1 MDRRYTPPK
10 LACVASVSNRVITR
24 KLDEPREETLATQAT
39 PKRVT
44 SPTWGPPPPYRQ
56 ALTLT
61 VDVIISSNTKL
72 RLFEIHELCV
82 IRIRRE
88 EKGRRSVFQITC
100 V

>member
-1 MDRRYTPPK
+1 MRRVTHLPHLSCKWHQIKMGDFMDGRDTP
-10 LACVASVSNRVITR
+10 
-24 KLDEPREETLATQAT
+24 

-44 SPTWGPPPPYRQ
+44 SPTWGSPLPCRQ

-61 VDVIISSNTKL
+61 VDAIISSNTKL

-82 IRIRRE
+82 IRISRE
-88 EKGRRSVFQITC
+88 EKARRSVFQITC

>member
-1 MDRRYTPPK
+1 MRDYMDRRYTP
-10 LACVASVSNRVITR
+10 
-24 KLDEPREETLATQAT
+24 

-61 VDVIISSNTKL
+61 VDAIISSNTKL

-88 EKGRRSVFQITC
+88 EKQGGRFFK
-100 V
+100 